1 MSEPASSFG
10 SHPGVRAASA
20 QRIPKMAQVVA
31 AELRAKIL
39 QGEFKPGHS
48 LLSEATLMEQ
58 YDVSRPTLREALRLL
73 EAQDLISVRRGSHR
87 GPVVSL
93 PDASVTARA
102 VAIQLQLRGA
112 TLADVYQFRMIYE
125 PTAARM
131 AAENATPEGINA
143 LRAIVEE
150 EARCQG
156 NYRAFAEVSWRFHSV
171 LIGLSGNATM
181 AVVTESLQHIS
192 EQHAA
197 KGMSVALDR
206 DEQQARSVKAHRK
219 LVDLIEKGAAA
230 EAERFWARHMATVA
244 DVQRS
249 WLEDQS
255 VTELLD

>member
-1 MSEPASSFG
+1 MSDAAPSFG
-10 SHPGVRAASA
+10 SIPGARAAA
-20 QRIPKMAQVVA
+20 HRIPKMAQVIA
-31 AELRAKIL
+31 AELRGKIL
-39 QGEFKPGHS
+39 RGEFKPGDS
-48 LLSEATLMEQ
+48 LLSEATLMQQ

-73 EAQDLISVRRGSHR
+73 EAQNLISVRRGSHR

-131 AAENATPEGINA
+131 AAENATPEGVKT

-156 NYRAFAEVSWRFHSV
+156 DYRAFAEVAWRFHSV
-171 LIGLSGNATM
+171 LIGLSDNATM
-181 AVVTESLQHIS
+181 AVNNESLQHIS
-192 EQHAA
+192 EQQAA

-219 LVDLIEKGAAA
+219 LVDLIEKGAGA
-230 EAERFWARHMATVA
+230 EAERFWGRQMAA
-244 DVQRS
+244 GEDVPRP
-249 WLEDQS
+249 WRG
-255 VTELLD
+255 

>member
-1 MSEPASSFG
+1 MSEAAPAFG
-10 SHPGVRAASA
+10 PIPDARAAA
-20 QRIPKMAQVVA
+20 HRIPKMAQVIA
-31 AELRAKIL
+31 AELRGKIL
-39 QGEFKPGHS
+39 RGDFKPGDS
-48 LLSEATLMEQ
+48 LFSEATLMEQ

-73 EAQDLISVRRGSHR
+73 EAQNLISVRRGSHR

-102 VAIQLQLRGA
+102 VAIQLQLREA

-131 AAENATPEGINA
+131 AAENATPEGVKA
-143 LRAIVEE
+143 LRAIVDE
-150 EARCQG
+150 EAQCQG
-156 NYRAFAEVSWRFHSV
+156 NYKAFAEVSWRFHSV
-171 LIGLSGNATM
+171 LIGLSNNATM

-192 EQHAA
+192 EQQAA

-219 LVDLIEKGAAA
+219 IVDLIEKGAGA
-230 EAERFWARHMATVA
+230 EAERFWARHMAAVA

>member
-1 MSEPASSFG
+1 MSEAAPAFG
-10 SHPGVRAASA
+10 PIPGVSAAA
-20 QRIPKMAQVVA
+20 HRIPKMAQVIA

-39 QGEFKPGHS
+39 QGEFQPGDS
-48 LLSEATLMEQ
+48 LLSEATLMEE

-73 EAQDLISVRRGSHR
+73 EAQNLISVRRGSHR

-131 AAENATPEGINA
+131 AAENATPEGVKA
-143 LRAIVEE
+143 LRTIVDE
-150 EARCQG
+150 EAQCKG
-156 NYRAFAEVSWRFHSV
+156 NYKAFAEVSWRFHSV
-171 LIGLSGNATM
+171 LIGLSKNATM

-219 LVDLIEKGAAA
+219 LVDLIEKGAGA
-230 EAERFWARHMATVA
+230 EAERFWSRHMAAVA
-244 DVQRS
+244 DVQRT
-249 WLEDQS
+249 WLEDQPI
-255 VTELLD
+255 TELLD

>member
-1 MSEPASSFG
+1 MSEAAPAFSS
-10 SHPGVRAASA
+10 SPGARAAA
-20 QRIPKMAQVVA
+20 HRIPKMAQVIA

-39 QGEFKPGHS
+39 RGDFKPGDS

-73 EAQDLISVRRGSHR
+73 EAQNLISVRRGSHR

-102 VAIQLQLRGA
+102 VAIQLQLREA

-125 PTAARM
+125 PAAARM
-131 AAENATPEGINA
+131 AAENATGEGVRL

-150 EARCQG
+150 EAKCRG
-156 NYRAFAEVSWRFHSV
+156 DYKAFAEVSWRFHSV
-171 LIGLSGNATM
+171 LIGLSKNATM
-181 AVVTESLQHIS
+181 AVVTESLEHIS

-197 KGMSVALDR
+197 RGMAVAPDR

-219 LVDLIEKGAAA
+219 LVDLIEKGAGA
-230 EAERFWARHMATVA
+230 EAERFWSRHMAAVA
-244 DVQRS
+244 DVQKS

>member
-1 MSEPASSFG
+1 MSEGVPAFSPM
-10 SHPGVRAASA
+10 PGARTSA
-20 QRIPKMAQVVA
+20 HRIPKMAQVIA

-39 QGEFKPGHS
+39 RGEFKPGDS

-73 EAQDLISVRRGSHR
+73 ESQNLISVRRGSHR

-102 VAIQLQLRGA
+102 VAIQLQLREA

-125 PTAARM
+125 PVAAQM
-131 AAENATPEGINA
+131 AAENATLEGIKT

-156 NYRAFAEVSWRFHSV
+156 DYKSFAEVSWRFHSV
-171 LIGLSGNATM
+171 LVGLSKNATM
-181 AVVTESLQHIS
+181 AVVTESLEHIS
-192 EQHAA
+192 GQHAA

-206 DEQQARSVKAHRK
+206 DEQQVRSIKAHRK
-219 LVDLIEKGAAA
+219 LVDLIEKGAGA
-230 EAERFWARHMATVA
+230 EAKSFWAQHMAAVA
-244 DVQRS
+244 EVQRN
-249 WLEDQS
+249 WLEDES
-255 VTELLD
+255 VTELLE

>member
-1 MSEPASSFG
+1 M
-10 SHPGVRAASA
+10 PGARAAA
-20 QRIPKMAQVVA
+20 HRIPKMAQVIA
-31 AELRAKIL
+31 AELRGKIL
-39 QGEFKPGHS
+39 RGEFEPGES

-73 EAQDLISVRRGSHR
+73 EAQNLISVRRGSHR

-102 VAIQLQLRGA
+102 VAIQLQLREA
-112 TLADVYQFRMIYE
+112 TLADVYQFRMVYE
-125 PTAARM
+125 PRAARM
-131 AAENATPEGINA
+131 AAETAAPEGVRA

-156 NYRAFAEVSWRFHSV
+156 DYRAFAEVSWRFHSV
-171 LIGLSGNATM
+171 LVRLSGNATM

-192 EQHAA
+192 AQDAA
-197 KGMSVALDR
+197 KGMSVAADR

-219 LVDLIEKGAAA
+219 LVDLIEKGAGA
-230 EAERFWARHMATVA
+230 EAERFWARHMAAVA
-244 DVQRS
+244 EVQRS

>member
-1 MSEPASSFG
+1 MSGAAPAFG
-10 SHPGVRAASA
+10 TTPSARAAA
-20 QRIPKMAQVVA
+20 HRIPKMAQVIA

-39 QGEFKPGHS
+39 NGEFKPGDS

-73 EAQDLISVRRGSHR
+73 EAQNLISVRRGSHR

-102 VAIQLQLRGA
+102 VAIQLQLREA

-125 PTAARM
+125 PSAARM
-131 AAENATPEGINA
+131 AAENATPEGIKA

-150 EARCQG
+150 EERRRG
-156 NYRAFAEVSWRFHSV
+156 DYKAFADVSWRFHSV
-171 LIGLSGNATM
+171 LAGLSKNATM
-181 AVVTESLQHIS
+181 AVVTESLRHIS
-192 EQHAA
+192 ARYLA
-197 KGMSVALDR
+197 NGMSVALDR

-219 LVDLIEKGAAA
+219 LVELIEKGAGA
-230 EAERFWARHMATVA
+230 EAEQFWARHMAAVA
-244 DVQRS
+244 EVQGS

>member
-1 MSEPASSFG
+1 
-10 SHPGVRAASA
+10 
-20 QRIPKMAQVVA
+20 
-31 AELRAKIL
+31 
-39 QGEFKPGHS
+39 
-48 LLSEATLMEQ
+48 MEE

-131 AAENATPEGINA
+131 AAENATPEGVEA
-143 LRAIVEE
+143 LRGIVAE
-150 EARCQG
+150 EARCRG
-156 NYRAFAEVSWRFHSV
+156 DYRAFAEVSWRFHSV
-171 LIGLSGNATM
+171 LIGLSKNATM
-181 AVVTESLQHIS
+181 SVVTESLQHIS

-219 LVDLIEKGAAA
+219 LVDLIEKGAGA
-230 EAERFWARHMATVA
+230 EAERFWARHMAAVA
-244 DVQRS
+244 DVQKS

>member
-1 MSEPASSFG
+1 MSEAAPAFG
-10 SHPGVRAASA
+10 SNRGVRSSA

-131 AAENATPEGINA
+131 AAENATPEGVKT

-171 LIGLSGNATM
+171 LIGLSNNATM
-181 AVVTESLQHIS
+181 AVVTESLQHIN
-192 EQHAA
+192 EQYAA
-197 KGMSVALDR
+197 RGMSVALDR

-219 LVDLIEKGAAA
+219 LVDLIEKGAGA
-230 EAERFWARHMATVA
+230 EAERFWARHMAAVA
-244 DVQRS
+244 EVQRT

>member
-1 MSEPASSFG
+1 MSEAAPAFG
-10 SHPGVRAASA
+10 AIPGVRGAAH
-20 QRIPKMAQVVA
+20 RIPKMAQVIA
-31 AELRAKIL
+31 AELRARIL
-39 QGEFKPGHS
+39 QGEFKPGDS
-48 LLSEATLMEQ
+48 LLSEATLTEQ
-58 YDVSRPTLREALRLL
+58 YGVSRPTLREALRLL
-73 EAQDLISVRRGSHR
+73 EAQNLISVRRGSHR

-102 VAIQLQLRGA
+102 VAIQLQLREA
-112 TLADVYQFRMIYE
+112 TLADVYQFRTIYE

-131 AAENATPEGINA
+131 AAENATPEGVKA
-143 LRAIVEE
+143 LRAIVDE
-150 EARCQG
+150 EAQCRG
-156 NYRAFAEVSWRFHSV
+156 DYKAFAEVSWRFHSV

-197 KGMSVALDR
+197 KGMSVAPDR

-219 LVDLIEKGAAA
+219 LVDLIEKGSGA
-230 EAERFWARHMATVA
+230 EAERFWARHMAAVA